1 MFKKIFSRKNK
12 IQADSADAGLYKELF
27 IFLSNLIS
35 RPENAEQL
43 LQIGSRVHHKS
54 PDEVFHTYILFE
66 KYICSFERE
75 QKHNPTTLRNLI
87 KEKFPQLAGKEPFNI
102 LFVSDTE
109 KKNTIAIQFLT
120 SFLKDVIQQFG
131 NAGDGYFE
139 RMQDDL
145 NQLYQE
151 KHKEEIFSELQ
162 SLSFDVFQFVN
173 DNYGG
178 NLATKLFEKNY
189 DQFSARYKEL
199 KAFPQLITL
208 IPKEI
213 VRRKHLGIFTQA
225 QIEQIYLEKLAET
238 EHLNVA
244 LDQKIKEQETT
255 QKLLAKNE

>member
-1 MFKKIFSRKNK
+1 MFKKLFSGKNK
-12 IQADSADAGLYKELF
+12 IQAVSADAGLYKELF

-54 PDEVFHTYILFE
+54 PDEIFHTYILFE

-87 KEKFPQLAGKEPFNI
+87 KEKFPQLEGKEPFSI

-120 SFLKDVIQQFG
+120 SFLKDVIHQFG

-145 NQLYQE
+145 NQLYQQ

-225 QIEQIYLEKLAET
+225 QIEQIYLEKL
-238 EHLNVA
+238 
-244 LDQKIKEQETT
+244 
-255 QKLLAKNE
+255 